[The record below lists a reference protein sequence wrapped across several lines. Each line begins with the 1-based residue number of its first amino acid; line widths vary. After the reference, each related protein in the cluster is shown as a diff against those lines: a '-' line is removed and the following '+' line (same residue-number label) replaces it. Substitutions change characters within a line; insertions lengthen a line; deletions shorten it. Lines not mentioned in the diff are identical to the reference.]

1 MLSGWV
7 LHLVQVAD
15 GAVCFV
21 FVLLQEGK
29 VSTEKLGQG
38 LVFVWVCYGLFC
50 VFQGCRHL
58 KCCLV
63 VCLPSVRLL
72 VWCECFT
79 GFELSCEGV
88 MVIIVL

>member
-38 LVFVWVCYGLFC
+38 LVFVWVCYGPFC
-50 VFQGCRHL
+50 VFQGCTFKML
-58 KCCLV
+58 FGSLFAKCQAVSV
-63 VCLPSVRLL
+63 V
-72 VWCECFT
+72 
-79 GFELSCEGV
+79 
-88 MVIIVL
+88 